1 MAALTSS
8 LFSLPALSHTFQPYV
23 SAEITHD
30 DNLFRVSEDQSG
42 RDGNDTYRSVIGGLK
57 FERPVSRQ
65 VFSGLAEFSSVK
77 FDRNSQLDYTGKN
90 LGVDWHW
97 FVGKHFE
104 GHVAS
109 SYVQVLAPFSDFH
122 ADERNLRTN
131 KKQYVSGSWRFH
143 PSWQWR
149 ANYIKDQYSY
159 DLSSQFVDDRTEDA
173 LTAGIDYL
181 ASSGSTVGF
190 QLRRLKGDYPSQ
202 QLLGSNVSNNG
213 YVQNEAKLSVFWLAT
228 GSTQIQFLGGWVQ
241 RKQNAQAERVGDGT
255 NARTVINW
263 SPAKRVKMVG
273 QAWREFA
280 AIDGALVDSALTTG
294 SSVQATWDFSEKIQ
308 AVANIRHEKRKFNP
322 AGNTGETLAAAL
334 LTDSSNVASVGL
346 TYEPL
351 RGIKLKA
358 NVFRE
363 RRAGSVAAGTNSYN
377 ANGASIKVSKEF

>member
-1 MAALTSS
+1 MVGS
-8 LFSLPALSHTFQPYV
+8 LYSLPAQSHTFQPYV
-23 SAEITHD
+23 SAEIIHD
-30 DNLFRVSEDQSG
+30 DNLFRVSDDRLP
-42 RDGNDTYRSVIGGLK
+42 RDGSDTYRSAVGGLK

-65 VFSGLAEFSSVK
+65 VFRGVAEFSSIR

-90 LGVDWHW
+90 LKGDWHW
-97 FVGKHFE
+97 FFAKHFE
-104 GHVAS
+104 GHLGS

-131 KKQYVSGSWRFH
+131 KKQYVDGSWRFH

-149 ANYIKDQYSY
+149 VNYIKDQYSF
-159 DLSSQFVDDRTEDA
+159 DLQTQFVDDRTEDA

-190 QLRRLKGDYPSQ
+190 QLRQLKGDYPSQ
-202 QLLGSNVSNNG
+202 QLQGSNSASNG
-213 YVQNEAKLSVFWLAT
+213 YVQKEAKISVFWLAT
-228 GSTQIQFLGGWVQ
+228 GNTQIQFLGGWVQ
-241 RKQNAQAERVGDGT
+241 RKQNAETERVGAGT

-263 SPAKRVKMVG
+263 TPAKRVKLVG

-308 AVANIRHEKRKFNP
+308 AIANIRHEKRTFNP
-322 AGNTGETLAAAL
+322 VGNTRETLAAAL

-346 TYEPL
+346 TYKPL
-351 RGIKLKA
+351 RGITLSA
-358 NVFRE
+358 NVFRD

-377 ANGASIKVSKEF
+377 ANGASIKASKEF